1 MSSSDARLSV
11 RNGTVVMFGLKPHTG
26 IYALQHL
33 DDPISPS
40 LTQLV

>member
-1 MSSSDARLSV
+1 V
-11 RNGTVVMFGLKPHTG
+11 KPHTG

-33 DDPISPS
+33 EDPISPS

>member
-1 MSSSDARLSV
+1 MSSSYAKMSV
-11 RNGTVVMFGLKPHTG
+11 RDGTVVMFGVKPHTG

-33 DDPISPS
+33 DDPTSPS